1 MKWITSLFV
10 FTVSLA
16 FINIA
21 TPTPY
26 TIEKDIYVHTTCRYY
41 TGSER
46 VECGHYTDNW
56 QETQTVKSHNHTGS
70 HPSTVKRT
78 VTRYRIENVESSSCS
93 DCGNSNPF

>member
-10 FTVSLA
+10 FTVSLV

-21 TPTPY
+21 TSTPY
-26 TIEKDIYVHTTCRYY
+26 TIEKDIYVHTTCRTPQGREY
-41 TGSER
+41 R
-46 VECGHYTDNW
+46 ECGHYTDNW

-78 VTRYRIENVESSSCS
+78 VTRYRIETVDSSCS
-93 DCGNSNPF
+93 NCGNSNPF